1 MIGAGIDFAF
11 AARADDVARAILIV
25 AQNEPPR
32 CIRFSQVFYECIQEM
47 LIE

>member
-25 AQNEPPR
+25 AQER
-32 CIRFSQVFYECIQEM
+32 AAAMHVLLLVRLGRIK
-47 LIE
+47 